1 MHAQLVHAERRTPA
15 SHRTHIHG
23 AMCRASSTR
32 ALGVPQVTS
41 LGELSSPSIVLF
53 DAIQARVKE
62 LGDQL
67 SPQQRKDI
75 KSAYQALG
83 YDGHADAAGV

>member
-1 MHAQLVHAERRTPA
+1 MRHAAPL
-15 SHRTHIHG
+15 HRTARTSTSPG
-23 AMCRASSTR
+23 MCRAGSTR
-32 ALGVPQVTS
+32 APGVPQVTS

-53 DAIQARVKE
+53 DAIQARVQE

-75 KSAYQALG
+75 KAAYQALG